1 MLLYNAFHS
10 SIHDAVL
17 FGEKVHSL
25 ALTSTA
31 LAPDDVVFFKFTLVD
46 KYGQEFFFPFLFC
59 FFLSGGVGCEGVSCI
74 SCKSF
79 KSSIFLFHLKLLQQI
94 FVQFCIFSF

>member
-31 LAPDDVVFFKFTLVD
+31 LAPNDALFFKFTLVD
-46 KYGQEFFFPFLFC
+46 KYGQEFFFLSFFVSFYLGELVVRGFL
-59 FFLSGGVGCEGVSCI
+59 V
-74 SCKSF
+74 
-79 KSSIFLFHLKLLQQI
+79 FHVNHLNP
-94 FVQFCIFSF
+94 VFSYFI